1 MTNETWER
9 VEAICATLKRK
20 RDCQDASATFDST
33 GIRFVIKAQ
42 DVFYF
47 IQWSAGDVSRFAP
60 KTMAGFLWDEVEYRK
75 ANNES
80 A

>member
-1 MTNETWER
+1 MTNEAWER
-9 VEAICATLKRK
+9 VQDICETLKRK

-33 GIRFVIKAQ
+33 GIRFVIKVA
-42 DVFYF
+42 DKMHF
-47 IQWSAGDVSRFAP
+47 IQWATGDVLRFAP